1 MLVLSRLLLPR
12 LVIQEPS
19 LTKRG
24 MGVSTPSPP
33 MEPLPEKMTGVDLVR
48 QEEHE
53 LNLERALLK
62 GIDRVDRRDK
72 RGEILSSVPSRAYMA
87 GYGNIDWSKRA

>member
-1 MLVLSRLLLPR
+1 
-12 LVIQEPS
+12 
-19 LTKRG
+19 
-24 MGVSTPSPP
+24 

-72 RGEILSSVPSRAYMA
+72 RGEIISSVPSRAYMA